1 MQLIFLKY
9 FVTSTCSVTRFLVDA
24 EVENSVFYTN
34 FYVIFKIA
42 NCDIKNVRYNLTICY
57 SRYERNRIEEAVRD

>member
-1 MQLIFLKY
+1 MQLVFLKY
-9 FVTSTCSVTRFLVDA
+9 FVTFTCSVTGFLVDA

-42 NCDIKNVRYNLTICY
+42 NYDIRNVKYNLTIYY
-57 SRYERNRIEEAVRD
+57 SQHEKNRMEEAVRD

>member
-1 MQLIFLKY
+1 M
-9 FVTSTCSVTRFLVDA
+9 TRFLVDA

-42 NCDIKNVRYNLTICY
+42 NYDIRNVKYNLTIYY
-57 SRYERNRIEEAVRD
+57 SRHGKNRMEEAVRD